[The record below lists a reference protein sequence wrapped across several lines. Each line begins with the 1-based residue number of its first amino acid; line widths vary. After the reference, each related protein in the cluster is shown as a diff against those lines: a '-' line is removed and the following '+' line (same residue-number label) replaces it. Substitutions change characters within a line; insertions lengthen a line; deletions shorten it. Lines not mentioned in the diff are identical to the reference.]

1 MAVGTLRELGRAG
14 LRVPKDISVIGCDYI
29 WLARLTDPQ
38 LTTIMIPQ
46 AEIGAA
52 AIEAVLHT
60 NSAEGRSGREIRIPT
75 QLLIRESTGA
85 APLPT

>member
-1 MAVGTLRELGRAG
+1 
-14 LRVPKDISVIGCDYI
+14 
-29 WLARLTDPQ
+29 
-38 LTTIMIPQ
+38 MIPR

-75 QLLIRESTGA
+75 QLLVRESTDA